1 MDLVQLRYFLKVVEC
16 CNFTH
21 AANACSIS
29 QPALSQQISKLEK
42 ELGSTLFDRQGRR
55 ALLTPVGHILKES
68 AEKILQLVDETKRR
82 LDDGGHVG
90 RIQIGADTTI
100 GPFFATRLLQ
110 WIESELP
117 KAEFYL
123 SEFPDDQ
130 VWNRLEKSEIDLAL
144 IPQPQFRTTEFQY
157 KPLLQEEIQI
167 VLPSHHPLAKK
178 PRLEP
183 SDLNGQ
189 KLILMDD
196 RRCFTRQVLDY
207 LDRNAVAF
215 EVVGRVEQFLSI
227 QHLVLLG
234 KGISFMPQMA
244 IPRQLRRGMTVRS
257 WSQDPLT
264 RSIVMAWRKD
274 RYQSQLLSHLTDAI
288 THFSQFKF
296 PQDRARRNS
305 EVAYE
310 HRDQNALAGVGEN
323 GLD

>member
-21 AANACSIS
+21 AASACSIS

-68 AEKILQLVDETKRR
+68 AEKILFLVDETKRR

-90 RIQIGADTTI
+90 RIQIGADTTT

-110 WIESELP
+110 WIEAELP

-123 SEFPDDQ
+123 SEYPDDQ
-130 VWNRLEKSEIDLAL
+130 VWSRLERSEIDLAL
-144 IPQPQFRTTEFQY
+144 MPQPHTRASEFQY

-178 PRLEP
+178 QSLEP
-183 SDLNGQ
+183 ADLNGQ

-196 RRCFTRQVLDY
+196 RRCFTRQVLEY
-207 LDRNAVAF
+207 LDRHTVSF

-244 IPRQLRRGMTVRS
+244 IPRQVRRGMTVRS
-257 WSQDPLT
+257 WSQEPLM

-296 PQDRARRNS
+296 PQDRARRQNDAS
-305 EVAYE
+305 YDAHNQSPLASVA
-310 HRDQNALAGVGEN
+310 EN